1 MRAVNLLPR
10 DDGRSKR
17 TKAQN
22 APVAIGLALALV
34 VFVAIAALFLTS
46 SAGVKDKQAALGRA
60 KAELA
65 VLPPLPNAPT
75 QTEILLVGQQQDRL
89 NALASALSRR
99 VAWDRILRE
108 VATVL
113 PDDVWL
119 TNLAARSPSSP
130 ASSAPA
136 APTAPTAAPT
146 GFVLTGYTYSQN
158 GVARLLSRLA
168 VLPDLRNV
176 QLQTSALSKVGA
188 QQIVQFT
195 ILADVVPPGATS

>member
-1 MRAVNLLPR
+1 VRAVNLLPR
-10 DDGRSKR
+10 DDGRGKR

-22 APVAIGLALALV
+22 APIAIGLALALV
-34 VFVAIAALFLTS
+34 VSVVIAGFFLSS
-46 SAGVKDKQAALGRA
+46 SAAVKDKQGALGRA

-65 VLPPLPNAPT
+65 VLPPLPGAQS
-75 QTEILLVGQQQDRL
+75 QTEVQLVGQQKDRL
-89 NALASALSRR
+89 NALTSALSRR

-119 TNLAARSPSSP
+119 TNLSARSPSSP
-130 ASSAPA
+130 ASPSPA
-136 APTAPTAAPT
+136 APTAPGAAPT
-146 GFVLTGYTYSQN
+146 GFVLTGYTYSQS

-176 QLQTSALSKVGA
+176 QLQSSALSKVGEL
-188 QQIVQFT
+188 QIVQFT
-195 ILADVVPPGATS
+195 ILADVPAPGATS

>member
-10 DDGRSKR
+10 DDASKR
-17 TKAQN
+17 TKEQN
-22 APVAIGLALALV
+22 APIAVGLGLFLV
-34 VFVAIAALFLTS
+34 VFVALATFYLQA
-46 SAGVKDKQAALGRA
+46 SAGVKDKQNALGRA

-65 VLPPLPNAPT
+65 VLPPLPSGPT
-75 QTEILLVGQQQDRL
+75 AIETQLVGQQRDRL

-108 VATVL
+108 FATVL

-119 TNLAARSPSSP
+119 TSLSAKSP
-130 ASSAPA
+130 ASPASAAPPV
-136 APTAPTAAPT
+136 PTAPTAAPT
-146 GFVLTGYTYSQN
+146 GFVLAGYTYSQN

-168 VLPDLRNV
+168 VVPDLRNV
-176 QLQTSALSKVGA
+176 QLQSSALSKVGE

-195 ILADVVPPGATS
+195 ILADVVQPGATS

>member
-1 MRAVNLLPR
+1 VRAVNLLPR

-22 APVAIGLALALV
+22 APIAVGLGLSLV
-34 VFVAIAALFLTS
+34 VFVVTAAFYLRS
-46 SAGVKDKQAALGRA
+46 SAAVKDKQVALGRA
-60 KAELA
+60 KAALS
-65 VLPPLPNAPT
+65 VLPALPSGPT
-75 QTEILLVGQQQDRL
+75 ATETQLAGQQRDRL

-108 VATVL
+108 FAIVL

-119 TNLAARSPSSP
+119 TNLAATSPSSS
-130 ASSAPA
+130 ASAAPA
-136 APTAPTAAPT
+136 APTPPGAAPT
-146 GFVLTGYTYSQN
+146 EFVVTGYTYSQN

-168 VLPDLRNV
+168 VVPDLHNV
-176 QLQTSALSKVGA
+176 QLQSSALSKVGD

-195 ILADVVPPGATS
+195 ILADVAEPGAAS

>member
-22 APVAIGLALALV
+22 APIAIGLGLFLV
-34 VFVAIAALFLTS
+34 VSVLVAALFLSS
-46 SAGVKDKQAALGRA
+46 SASVKDKQAALGRA

-65 VLPPLPNAPT
+65 VLPPLPDAATPT
-75 QTEILLVGQQQDRL
+75 EALLVGQQKDRL

-108 VATVL
+108 LATVL
-113 PDDVWL
+113 PGDVWL
-119 TNLAARSPSSP
+119 TNLSARSPSSP
-130 ASSAPA
+130 ASPSPA
-136 APTAPTAAPT
+136 APTAPGAAPT

-168 VLPDLRNV
+168 VLPNLRNV
-176 QLQTSALSKVGA
+176 QLQTSSLSKVGL

>member
-10 DDGRSKR
+10 DDGRAKR

-22 APVAIGLALALV
+22 APLAVGLALALV
-34 VFVAIAALFLTS
+34 VSVVIAFFFLSS
-46 SAGVKDKQAALGRA
+46 SASVKDKQAALGRA

-65 VLPPLPNAPT
+65 VLPPPPT
-75 QTEILLVGQQQDRL
+75 ATETALVGQQKDPL

-99 VAWDRILRE
+99 VAWDRVLRE
-108 VATVL
+108 LAIVL

-119 TNLAARSPSSP
+119 TSLSAKSPSSP
-130 ASSAPA
+130 SSPAPA
-136 APTAPTAAPT
+136 APTAPGAAPT
-146 GFVLTGYTYSQN
+146 GLVLTGYTYSQN

-168 VLPDLRNV
+168 VIPDLRNV
-176 QLQTSALSKVGA
+176 QLQTSALSKVGE

-195 ILADVVPPGATS
+195 VLADVAPPGAAS

>member
-10 DDGRSKR
+10 DDGRGKR

-22 APVAIGLALALV
+22 APVAVGLALALAV
-34 VFVAIAALFLTS
+34 SVFVAAFFLSS
-46 SAGVKDKQAALGRA
+46 SAGVKDKEAALGRA

-75 QTEILLVGQQQDRL
+75 PIETTLVGQQRDRL

-99 VAWDRILRE
+99 VAWDRVLRE
-108 VATVL
+108 LAIVL
-113 PDDVWL
+113 PEDVWL
-119 TNLAARSPSSP
+119 TNLAAKSPSSP

-136 APTAPTAAPT
+136 APTAPGAAPT
-146 GFVLTGYTYSQN
+146 GFVLTGYTYSQS

-176 QLQTSALSKVGA
+176 QLQTSALSKVGE

-195 ILADVVPPGATS
+195 ILADVVAPGAAS

>member
-1 MRAVNLLPR
+1 VRAVNLLPR

-17 TKAQN
+17 TKDQN
-22 APVAIGLALALV
+22 APIAVGLALFLV
-34 VFVAIAALFLTS
+34 VFVVIAGFYLRS
-46 SAGVKDKQAALGRA
+46 SAAVQDKQNALGHA

-65 VLPPLPNAPT
+65 VLPPLPSGPT
-75 QTEILLVGQQQDRL
+75 ATETQLVGQQRDRL

-108 VATVL
+108 FAIVL

-119 TNLAARSPSSP
+119 TSLAATSPSSP
-130 ASSAPA
+130 ASAAPA
-136 APTAPTAAPT
+136 APTAAGAAPT
-146 GFVLTGYTYSQN
+146 EFVVTGYTYSQN

-168 VLPDLRNV
+168 VVPDLRNV
-176 QLQTSALSKVGA
+176 QLQSSALSKVGD

-195 ILADVVPPGATS
+195 ILADVAEPGAAS

>member
-1 MRAVNLLPR
+1 VRAVNLLPR

-17 TKAQN
+17 TKGQN
-22 APVAIGLALALV
+22 APIAVGLALFLV
-34 VFVAIAALFLTS
+34 VFVVIAAFYLPS
-46 SAGVKDKQAALGRA
+46 SAAVKDKQAALGRA

-65 VLPPLPNAPT
+65 VLPPLPTGPT
-75 QTEILLVGQQQDRL
+75 AIETQLAGQQRDRL

-108 VATVL
+108 FAIVL

-119 TNLAARSPSSP
+119 TSLAATSPSSP
-130 ASSAPA
+130 ASAAPA
-136 APTAPTAAPT
+136 APTAPGAAPT
-146 GFVLTGYTYSQN
+146 EFVVTGYTYSQN

-168 VLPDLRNV
+168 VVPDLHNV
-176 QLQTSALSKVGA
+176 QLQSSALSKIGE

-195 ILADVVPPGATS
+195 ILADVAEPGAAS

>member
-10 DDGRSKR
+10 DDASKR
-17 TKAQN
+17 TKEQN
-22 APVAIGLALALV
+22 APIAVGLGLFLV
-34 VFVAIAALFLTS
+34 VFVALAAFYLEATAS
-46 SAGVKDKQAALGRA
+46 VKYNQNALGRA

-65 VLPPLPNAPT
+65 VLPPLPSGPT
-75 QTEILLVGQQQDRL
+75 AIETQLVGQQRDRL

-108 VATVL
+108 FATVL

-119 TNLAARSPSSP
+119 TSLSARSPASP
-130 ASSAPA
+130 ASAAPPT
-136 APTAPTAAPT
+136 PTAPSAAPT
-146 GFVLTGYTYSQN
+146 GFVLNGYTYSQN

-168 VLPDLRNV
+168 VVPDLRNV
-176 QLQTSALSKVGA
+176 QLQSSALSKIGE

-195 ILADVVPPGATS
+195 ILADVAEAGAAS